1 MPDEQLMALRPA
13 IRRKQRPQVQLNQIR
28 VVAFGKAKSLRQS
41 ANVGIHREGLFG
53 AQVDADHAGG
63 LVANAWKG
71 LQLRARSRDTSLV
84 PLEQDLGSGN
94 QIARLGA
101 VQPTAFDQILQLR
114 DLCPRIALHGGVA
127 PKQSGRDQVD
137 AAIGA
142 LGG

>member
-1 MPDEQLMALRPA
+1 MALRPS
-13 IRRKQRPQVQLNQIR
+13 IRGQQRPQVQLNQIR
-28 VVAFGKAKSLRQS
+28 VVAVGKAKSLRQS
-41 ANVGIHREGLFG
+41 ADVGIHRECLFG
-53 AQVDADHAGG
+53 AQMDADHAGG

-71 LQLRARSRDTSLV
+71 LQLLARSRDISLV
-84 PLEQDLGSGN
+84 PLEHDLGSGN
-94 QIARLGA
+94 QIAGLGA

-114 DLCPRIALHGGVA
+114 DLGPRIALRSGVA